1 MSQDLL
7 VQIFRDFLKTIL
19 LLAGPPLMASMAVG
33 LLVAVFQAATQIHE
47 STLVFVPKLLIIMLA
62 LLVLSPWMINV
73 MVTYTSGLI
82 TNIPTYVR

>member
-19 LLAGPPLMASMAVG
+19 LLAGPPLIASMAVG

-47 STLVFVPKLLIIMLA
+47 STLVFVPKLLIIMLV
-62 LLVLSPWMINV
+62 LLVFSPWMINV

>member
-1 MSQDLL
+1 M
-7 VQIFRDFLKTIL
+7 
-19 LLAGPPLMASMAVG
+19 
-33 LLVAVFQAATQIHE
+33 VAVFQAATQIHE

-73 MVTYTSGLI
+73 MVTYTSGLL